1 MIRKLVFGFFTLCC
15 FAFLLGAWWYND
27 RPAFLYPP
35 LPFQTVEKKVVVSQL
50 KQADDQLIMLGSDE
64 NSQYMWVGAK
74 TGSGRNAA
82 ERLKSILED
91 AGWSFHEQEGAGYFF
106 HQGSEKI
113 VITSQMWS
121 RDFVLFKIPASLDA
135 IFTHTE

>member
-1 MIRKLVFGFFTLCC
+1 MLRKLVFALITLCC

-50 KQADDQLIMLGSDE
+50 KQADNQLIMLGPDE
-64 NSQYMWVGAK
+64 NSQYIWGGAK
-74 TGSGRNAA
+74 TGSNAA
-82 ERLKSILED
+82 EQLKSILKD

-106 HQGSEKI
+106 QKGSEKI

-121 RDFVLFKIPASLDA
+121 RDFVLFKIPSSLDA